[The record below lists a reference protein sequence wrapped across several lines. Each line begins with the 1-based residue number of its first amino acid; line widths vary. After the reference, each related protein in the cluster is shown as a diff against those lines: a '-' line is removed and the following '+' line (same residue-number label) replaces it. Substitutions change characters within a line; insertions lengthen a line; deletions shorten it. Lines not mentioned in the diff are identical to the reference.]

1 MIIPKRLSLAVLVF
15 NALCLV
21 PVAFIVVKHIRNFVE
36 GWNYL
41 LAAVLLRIVGSIADI
56 VAWTRL
62 QNDGNLPNES
72 LFTLSIVS
80 RSITAFLLL
89 LNVLGIFYRL

>member
-1 MIIPKRLSLAVLVF
+1 MISPERLSLAVLVF
-15 NALCLV
+15 NTLSLV
-21 PVAFIVVKHIRNFVE
+21 PAAYVGVKHIRNVVE

-41 LAAVLLRIVGSIADI
+41 LAAVLLRIIGSIADI

-62 QNDGNLPNES
+62 KHDGNIPNES

-89 LNVLGIFYRL
+89 LNVLGIFHRL